1 MIAKLLEK
9 TKVQNQRIRNYICL
23 CSSSQDK
30 NQKKE
35 KYKLNYRLND
45 AGVRK
50 NIKGQCCCYY
60 QTAH

>member
-9 TKVQNQRIRNYICL
+9 TKVYNQRISNYKCL

-35 KYKLNYRLND
+35 KYN
-45 AGVRK
+45 
-50 NIKGQCCCYY
+50 
-60 QTAH
+60 

>member
-9 TKVQNQRIRNYICL
+9 TKVYTKRIRNYIRL

-35 KYKLNYRLND
+35 KYKLRHRLNI
-45 AGVRK
+45 AQGA
-50 NIKGQCCCYY
+50 I
-60 QTAH
+60 